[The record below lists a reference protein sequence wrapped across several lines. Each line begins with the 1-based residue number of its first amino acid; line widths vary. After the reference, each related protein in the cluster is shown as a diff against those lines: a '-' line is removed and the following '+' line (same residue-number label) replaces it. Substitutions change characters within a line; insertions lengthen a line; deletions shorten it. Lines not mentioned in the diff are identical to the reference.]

1 MAMPCSHCPQGMTGA
16 IQKAEEIVK
25 TMPNAYML
33 QQFDNPGEH

>member
-1 MAMPCSHCPQGMTGA
+1 MTGA

-33 QQFDNPGEH
+33 QQFDNPGERCWGGG